1 MKIYGIF
8 VIKHY
13 KFLSLNEHFLLLFH
27 LNKEYVMLINLDL
40 QGHHQNVMLKSK
52 YLRDS
57 TIKIFER

>member
-1 MKIYGIF
+1 M
-8 VIKHY
+8 IKHY